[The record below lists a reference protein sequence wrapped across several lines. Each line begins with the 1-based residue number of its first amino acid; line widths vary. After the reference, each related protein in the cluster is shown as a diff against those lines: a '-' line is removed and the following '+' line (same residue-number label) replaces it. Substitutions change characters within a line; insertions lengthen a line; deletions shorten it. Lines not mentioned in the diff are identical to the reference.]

1 MSPEARRHFQTTII
15 QHRETDETTG
25 TPIRVPREIVTDF
38 TEFAPEGSWDD
49 LPDPERQRWS
59 ALLEQIHAARV
70 ELESL
75 DAARRSRA
83 KEILFRLECG
93 PAEDE
98 VAVIRHAIAASA
110 DAPE

>member
-1 MSPEARRHFQTTII
+1 MPPEARWRFRTTII
-15 QHRETDETTG
+15 QHRETDERTG
-25 TPIRVPREIVTDF
+25 TPINVPREIATDF

-49 LPDPERQRWS
+49 LPDQERRHWS
-59 ALLEQIHAARV
+59 GLLAEIHAARV

-93 PAEDE
+93 DAEDE
-98 VAVIRHAIAASA
+98 VALIRHAIAASGDVA
-110 DAPE
+110 T